1 MRAFLL
7 EEYQAMSRHNTKQHQ
22 WHSTAKRDYPKL
34 DGLYRVR
41 IMLSN
46 GKLHTFEN
54 YYSLKHGFTF
64 DNTMRDRGDTMRILE
79 WHDGW
84 EN

>member
-1 MRAFLL
+1 MTK
-7 EEYQAMSRHNTKQHQ
+7 HNKELR
-22 WHSTAKRDYPKL
+22 WHSTAKRDYPKI

-64 DNTMRDRGDTMRILE
+64 DNTMRILE
-79 WHDGW
+79 WHDGFQD
-84 EN
+84 N